1 MLVTIVAAV
10 IVMVAYFLLL
20 YGMVAFV
27 QDKRFMSTAPKENL
41 AVIPD
46 RKERFRGAHAV
57 GWCIEV
63 VALLVFI
70 GAIVLSV
77 WDGVRHDFGYW
88 KFFAR
93 FIVIMYV
100 MEIYDIGFFD
110 WVLLCHSNF
119 FPRYYPE
126 VKGVVGPHMF
136 GYNMKM
142 HVMHFII
149 YIPICAVVA
158 GVCMLF

>member
-63 VALLVFI
+63 VALLLFI

-126 VKGVVGPHMF
+126 VKGVVGSHMF

>member
-63 VALLVFI
+63 VALLLFI

-77 WDGVRHDFGYW
+77 
-88 KFFAR
+88 
-93 FIVIMYV
+93 
-100 MEIYDIGFFD
+100 
-110 WVLLCHSNF
+110 
-119 FPRYYPE
+119 
-126 VKGVVGPHMF
+126 
-136 GYNMKM
+136 
-142 HVMHFII
+142 
-149 YIPICAVVA
+149 
-158 GVCMLF
+158 

>member
-63 VALLVFI
+63 VALLLFI

-88 KFFAR
+88 KFFA
-93 FIVIMYV
+93 
-100 MEIYDIGFFD
+100 
-110 WVLLCHSNF
+110 
-119 FPRYYPE
+119 RYYPE

-149 YIPICAVVA
+149 YLPICAVVA